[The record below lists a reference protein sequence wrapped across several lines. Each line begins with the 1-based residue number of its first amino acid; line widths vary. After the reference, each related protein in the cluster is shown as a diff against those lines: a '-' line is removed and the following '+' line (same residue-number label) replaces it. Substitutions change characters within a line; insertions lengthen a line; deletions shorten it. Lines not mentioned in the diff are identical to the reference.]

1 MKGCDCQRIFDCFF
15 SFIALILLVPI
26 FIIVIPLLFFTG
38 ENKIFYSQFRIG
50 KNKKKFRLL
59 KFATM
64 LEKSSSMKNGTLTV
78 KGDSRILPVG
88 KILRK
93 TKINEL
99 PQLINVLKGEMSV
112 IGPRPLT
119 NEALNSYSKD
129 VKKII
134 FSVKPGLSG
143 VGSIIFRNEEDLL
156 SRNFSRNFFY
166 KQIMPFKGEL
176 EVWFVKNQSIML
188 YFKLIFLTIFVLF
201 NAKTKLPFKLLKGLP
216 SPNIDTKNFLFDKSN

>member
-1 MKGCDCQRIFDCFF
+1 
-15 SFIALILLVPI
+15 
-26 FIIVIPLLFFTG
+26 
-38 ENKIFYSQFRIG
+38 
-50 KNKKKFRLL
+50 
-59 KFATM
+59 
-64 LEKSSSMKNGTLTV
+64 
-78 KGDSRILPVG
+78 
-88 KILRK
+88 
-93 TKINEL
+93 
-99 PQLINVLKGEMSV
+99 MSV

-134 FSVKPGLSG
+134 FSTKPGLSG
-143 VGSIIFRNEEDLL
+143 IGSIIFRNEEDLL

-201 NAKTKLPFKLLKGLP
+201 YPKTKLPFKLLKGLP
-216 SPNIDTKNFLFDKSN
+216 SPNIDTKNFLFNKSN

>member
-1 MKGCDCQRIFDCFF
+1 MKECEYQRFLDFIF
-15 SFIALILLVPI
+15 SFIALILLIPI
-26 FIIVIPLLFFTG
+26 FIIVIPLLFLTG
-38 ENKIFYSQFRIG
+38 EKKIFYSQFRVG

-64 LEKSSSMKNGTLTV
+64 LEKSSSMTNGTLTV
-78 KGDSRILPVG
+78 KDDCRILPVG

-99 PQLINVLKGEMSV
+99 PQLINVLKGEMSI
-112 IGPRPLT
+112 IGPRPLSI
-119 NEALNSYSKD
+119 EALNSYSKD
-129 VKKII
+129 IKKII
-134 FSVKPGLSG
+134 SSTKPGLSG
-143 VGSIIFRNEEDLL
+143 IGSIIFRNEEELL
-156 SRNFSRNFFY
+156 SRNFSKKFFY
-166 KQIMPFKGEL
+166 KKIMPFKGEL
-176 EVWFVKNQSIML
+176 EVWFVKNQSIAL

>member
-1 MKGCDCQRIFDCFF
+1 MKGCECQRMFDCIF
-15 SFIALILLVPI
+15 SSIALILLVPI

-78 KGDSRILPVG
+78 KDDSRILPFG

-129 VKKII
+129 IKKII
-134 FSVKPGLSG
+134 LSTKPGLSG
-143 VGSIIFRNEEDLL
+143 VGSIIFRNEEELL
-156 SRNFSRNFFY
+156 SRNFSKEFFY

-188 YFKLIFLTIFVLF
+188 YFMLIFLTIFVLF

>member
-1 MKGCDCQRIFDCFF
+1 
-15 SFIALILLVPI
+15 
-26 FIIVIPLLFFTG
+26 
-38 ENKIFYSQFRIG
+38 
-50 KNKKKFRLL
+50 
-59 KFATM
+59 M

-78 KGDSRILPVG
+78 KGDNRILPLG

-119 NEALNSYSKD
+119 DEALNSYSKD
-129 VKKII
+129 IKKII
-134 FSVKPGLSG
+134 FSTRPGLSG
-143 VGSIIFRNEEDLL
+143 IGSIIFRNEEELL
-156 SRNFSRNFFY
+156 ARNFSKNFFY
-166 KQIMPFKGEL
+166 RKIMPFKGEL

-188 YFKLIFLTIFVLF
+188 YFKLIFLTIFALF

-216 SPNIDTKNFLFDKSN
+216 SPNMDTKKFLFDKSN

>member
-1 MKGCDCQRIFDCFF
+1 MKGCEYQRFLDLIF
-15 SFIALILLVPI
+15 SSIALILLMPI
-26 FIIVIPLLFFTG
+26 FVTVVPLLLFTG
-38 ENKIFYSQFRIG
+38 EGKIFYSQFRIG
-50 KNKKKFRLL
+50 KNKKNFRLL

-78 KGDSRILPVG
+78 KDDSRILPVG

-99 PQLINVLKGEMSV
+99 PQLINVLKGEMSL

-119 NEALNSYSKD
+119 NEALNSYSRD
-129 VKKII
+129 IKKII
-134 FSVKPGLSG
+134 FSTKPGLSG
-143 VGSIIFRNEEDLL
+143 VGSIIFRNEEELL
-156 SRNFSRNFFY
+156 SRNLSKKFFY

-201 NAKTKLPFKLLKGLP
+201 NTKTKLPFKLLKGLP
-216 SPNIDTKNFLFDKSN
+216 SPDIATKNFLFDKLN

>member
-1 MKGCDCQRIFDCFF
+1 MKGCECQRMLDCMF
-15 SFIALILLVPI
+15 SSIALILLAPV

-38 ENKIFYSQFRIG
+38 ENKIFYSQFRTG

-59 KFATM
+59 KFTTM
-64 LEKSSSMKNGTLTV
+64 LKKSSSMKNGTLTV
-78 KGDSRILPVG
+78 KDDSRILPVG

-99 PQLINVLKGEMSV
+99 PQLINVLKGEMSI

-119 NEALNSYSKD
+119 NEALNSYPKD
-129 VKKII
+129 IKKII
-134 FSVKPGLSG
+134 FSTRPGLSG
-143 VGSIIFRNEEDLL
+143 IGSIIFRNEEELL
-156 SRNFSRNFFY
+156 SRNFSKNFFY
-166 KQIMPFKGEL
+166 RKIMPFKGEL

-201 NAKTKLPFKLLKGLP
+201 NTKTKLPFKLLKGLP
-216 SPNIDTKNFLFDKSN
+216 SPDIATKNFLFDKLN